1 MPSAS
6 ESTAIQTLLTSVT
19 QALPTNGAQPMVSSS
34 PTALP
39 TTPASALQVV
49 QNQLLPV
56 INPNAYYPPTPP
68 APWYKKPTNIAAIA
82 VGVVGLVAMVAIA
95 RRKKRK

>member
-1 MPSAS
+1 MPSAA
-6 ESTAIQTLLTSVT
+6 ESSAIQTLLTSVT

-56 INPNAYYPPTPP
+56 INPNAYYPPVP

>member
-6 ESTAIQTLLTSVT
+6 EAAAMQTLLSSVT
-19 QALPTNGAQPMVSSS
+19 QALPTNGAQPLISMS
-34 PTALP
+34 PTPLP

-49 QNQLLPV
+49 GNQLLPV
-56 INPNAYYPPTPP
+56 INPNAYRQP
-68 APWYKKPTNIAAIA
+68 AQPAWYARPA
-82 VGVVGLVAMVAIA
+82 VLGSIGLGVVGLGFLVYVA